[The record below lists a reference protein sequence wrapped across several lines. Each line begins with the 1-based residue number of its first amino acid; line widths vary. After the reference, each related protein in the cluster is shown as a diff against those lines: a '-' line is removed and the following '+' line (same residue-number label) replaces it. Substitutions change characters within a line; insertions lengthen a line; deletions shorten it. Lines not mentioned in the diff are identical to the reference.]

1 MANPIESPQPFTLD
15 KGYGDKVALGLIVL
29 ATDETLEPEIAPVI
43 HRAGIPLYQ
52 SRISSHPD
60 VTRETLL
67 QMESDLP
74 TAAGLLPTGV
84 NFAAIGY
91 GCTSA
96 STIIGPQRV
105 AVAIQTAHPD
115 VPVTDPITA
124 VIAALAKLRVKRL
137 GFVTPY
143 IADVSAAM
151 RQMLEH
157 HGIEISAFASFSQV
171 EERVVARISE
181 ESVLQAV
188 QNVGQ
193 NCDAVFTSCTNLR
206 SFNIIAQAETR
217 IGKPV
222 ISSNSALAWH
232 MMRLAGMQGQIA
244 GPGHL
249 FTV

>member
-1 MANPIESPQPFTLD
+1 MVKPLETPQSFTQD
-15 KGYGDKVALGLIVL
+15 KGYGDKIALGLIVL

-43 HRAGIPLYQ
+43 HGAGIPLYQ
-52 SRISSHPD
+52 SRIPSHPD

-67 QMESDLP
+67 QMKSDLP
-74 TAAGLLPTGV
+74 TAAGLLPAAV

-96 STIIGPQRV
+96 STIIGPERV
-105 AVAIQTAHPD
+105 AGAIQTAHPD

-151 RQMLEH
+151 RQMLEC
-157 HGIEISAFASFSQV
+157 HGFEISAFTSFAQV

-193 NCDAVFTSCTNLR
+193 DCDAVFTSCTNLR
-206 SFNIIAQAETR
+206 SFNIITRAETR

-232 MMRLAGMQGQIA
+232 MIRLAGIQGRIA
-244 GPGHL
+244 GPGQL
-249 FTV
+249 FSI